1 MGDTDRASDAR
12 PSEAGELPAP
22 TQVLGEGVAFADAA
36 QRAAVEAARLR
47 LCGGVLL
54 KGGIPADPPE
64 GFSVSW
70 LRGFRQWRALKLGQD
85 DLFSALETVLAS
97 PEDPSGDVRTLAV
110 EEAVHNETG
119 EDLEAWAVCP
129 FAGLA
134 QWRLHVGT
142 GTSTCHVRAC
152 MSAPTRV

>member
-1 MGDTDRASDAR
+1 MTY
-12 PSEAGELPAP
+12 
-22 TQVLGEGVAFADAA
+22 
-36 QRAAVEAARLR
+36 
-47 LCGGVLL
+47 
-54 KGGIPADPPE
+54 PPE

-119 EDLEAWAVCP
+119 EDLEAWYSAI
-129 FAGLA
+129 LA
-134 QWRLHVGT
+134 IWQVLLALVVVYTVRPPRLNCGYLV
-142 GTSTCHVRAC
+142 
-152 MSAPTRV
+152 